1 VIKRL
6 VVVGCLGLATVPGA
20 RAAEASSNTTWA
32 FLKPPL
38 PGAPASCP
46 DAAPAGPG
54 IVKVDLFADRSAGC
68 PVASVEG
75 DVVTLDELN
84 ESLASLHQARGAA
97 GPGAKQD
104 PTAILNRMI
113 DFRLVVLDARTMG
126 IDELPEV
133 VTNVDEMKAAVARE
147 LLQARVLASV
157 KPDPKEVERL
167 FKDAVREWKLDSV
180 LFTREAD
187 AKAMAAEVRKGGD
200 FDALA
205 KAAIATKLA
214 KGGTTGGQFVDASK
228 LVPPILGAISKVKE
242 GGVSAPVKL
251 PEGYVIVQVEGIRY
265 PENPQARTE
274 AEQVSLSV
282 QRKKALKAYY
292 DGLEKK
298 YVKVD
303 RALLKKLD
311 FEAKKPGVEALKKD
325 TRVLAR
331 VQGTP
336 PITVGDLTRRLEQQ
350 FFHGAEQQAESK
362 KLNRA
367 KQDTLDALVAP
378 RVVAIEVEKQGIEK
392 TPEFERR
399 VRASTGGL
407 LFNVFLSK
415 VIVPEV
421 KVTEPEV
428 ERYYAAH
435 KAEYS
440 YPAFYKLE
448 SIGFVSAKDAEGAV
462 AKLRGGTDFKW
473 LNANADGKLPDAQ
486 ATEKVSGTLAAT
498 ALTPG
503 LTKALEGAKTGDYRV
518 YASGA
523 NQFYA
528 VHVVEYIPPSA
539 QPYAEVREAIA
550 TRVYGESIQKAAEEY
565 IAKLRKAHDVKVF
578 LTRIGS

>member
-6 VVVGCLGLATVPGA
+6 LVVGCLGIAAAPGA
-20 RAAEASSNTTWA
+20 PAAEPGSSTTWA

-38 PGAPASCP
+38 PGTPASCP

-54 IVKVDLFADRSAGC
+54 LVKVDLFADRSAGC

-75 DVVTLDELN
+75 DVLTLDELN
-84 ESLASLHQARGAA
+84 ESLAAIHQSRSGATS
-97 GPGAKQD
+97 GAKQD

-133 VTNVDEMKAAVARE
+133 ATSVAEMKEAAARE
-147 LLQARVLASV
+147 ILQARVLKDV
-157 KPDPKEVERL
+157 KPDPREVDRL

-187 AKAMAAEVRKGGD
+187 AKAMATEVRKGGD

-228 LVPPILGAISKVKE
+228 LVPPILGAIAKLKE
-242 GGVSAPVKL
+242 GGVSAPVRL
-251 PEGYVIVQVEGIRY
+251 PEGYAVVQVEGIRY
-265 PENPQARTE
+265 PENPTARAE
-274 AEQVSLSV
+274 AEQTSLGV

-292 DGLEKK
+292 EGLEKK
-298 YVKVD
+298 YAKID
-303 RALLKKLD
+303 RALVKKLD
-311 FEAKKPGVEALKKD
+311 FDAKKPGIETLKKD
-325 TRVLAR
+325 TRVVAR

-336 PITVGDLTRRLEQQ
+336 PITVGELAKRLEQQ
-350 FFHGAEQQAESK
+350 FFHGAGQQAERK
-362 KLNRA
+362 RLNRA
-367 KQDTLDALVAP
+367 KQDTLDALVSP
-378 RVVAIEVEKQGIEK
+378 RVIALEVEKQGIEK
-392 TPEFERR
+392 TPEFDRQ
-399 VRASTGGL
+399 VAKSIGGL

-415 VIVPEV
+415 VIIPEV
-421 KVTEPEV
+421 KLTEPEV

-448 SIGFVSAKDAEGAV
+448 SIGFVTAKDAEEAV

-486 ATEKVSGTLAAT
+486 ATEKVSGILAAT
-498 ALTPG
+498 ALTQG
-503 LTKALEGAKTGDYRV
+503 LTKALEGARTGDYRV

-523 NQFYA
+523 KQFYA
-528 VHVVEYIPPSA
+528 VHVMEYIPPSA

-550 TRVYGESIQKAAEEY
+550 TKAYGESIQKAAEEY